1 MKGVYEMD
9 YREQAKRLLKNYFK
23 AIASKAGI
31 RWDSDYD
38 VEIADIVD
46 LIMDGVKKELMQ
58 ELQEVK

>member
-1 MKGVYEMD
+1 MD

-23 AIASKAGI
+23 AIASKAGM

-58 ELQEVK
+58 ELQKVK